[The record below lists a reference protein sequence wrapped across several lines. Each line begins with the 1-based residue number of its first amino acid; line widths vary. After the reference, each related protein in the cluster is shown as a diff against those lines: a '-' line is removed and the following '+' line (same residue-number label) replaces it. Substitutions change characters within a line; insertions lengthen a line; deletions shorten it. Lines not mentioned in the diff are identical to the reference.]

1 MRTISVEHSLNGLK
15 DALLANRGLD
25 YFDEITAAQVTIN
38 GDNYYRTS
46 LTKNGTTIT
55 IDVYSGARNAYRNL
69 KIDGVNLDALNSDY
83 SISQIHQ
90 LVVCDSAL
98 VINTITANGTP
109 YYGPIIIYKT
119 QKGYTAMCHGFYKG
133 DETTGLGPGYN
144 QINYRPTTTR
154 VYIIDDEGTKTMM
167 DTVNV
172 QNNRDDNILT
182 TSPIPGKVDVAK
194 DVYYVVNRPFFSIAQ
209 PFMLDI
215 GDVSYASFACNTIL
229 IKTS

>member
-15 DALLANRGLD
+15 DVLLANRGLD

-46 LTKNGTTIT
+46 LTKNGATIT
-55 IDVYSGARNAYRNL
+55 IDVYSGERDSSRNL
-69 KIDGVNLDALNSDY
+69 KVDGANLGAYSAAY

-90 LVVCDSAL
+90 LAICDSAL
-98 VINTITANGTP
+98 VINTVMANGGL
-109 YYGPIIIYKT
+109 YICPIIIYKT

-133 DETTGLGPGYN
+133 DESTGYLSGYN
-144 QINYRPTTTR
+144 SNNYRPNTTR
-154 VYIIDDEGTKTMM
+154 VYIIDDEGTKTTM
-167 DTVNV
+167 DTTNI
-172 QNNRDDNILT
+172 QNNRSDSILT

-194 DVYYVVNRPFFSIAQ
+194 DVYYVVNRPFYQIDS

-215 GDVSYASFACNTIL
+215 SDVSYASFAYNTIL